1 MIIRFSIENF
11 GPIREKQ
18 TISFE
23 ANKNDD
29 LENYYIIE
37 PIPGFRLLKLLLLYG
52 ANASG
57 KTTMLKSLEFIRD
70 LILYPNSKK
79 NEKLNFSPFLFDS
92 YSKHQKS
99 SFEMYFITNG
109 KRYLYNIEFNNRY
122 IVTEELR
129 VFNPNKSI
137 VFKRSSIE
145 EKQLTE
151 ISFGSKFT
159 ISKASIDI
167 LTNNTLWN
175 NSVLS
180 GFLKTNIDILELNE
194 VVNWFDNIFKP
205 LISPKTNLD
214 SFVTNYIDS
223 EKILKNNV
231 LEILKK
237 ADLHIEDINIE
248 EKEEFVPEGVLD
260 ILESTALDDEH
271 KRRISS
277 IRETGK
283 ISRLNLEFTHN
294 FNDEYYNL
302 PFDEESHGTQRFYGL
317 SGILDL
323 LVRTESFI
331 PIDEL
336 ESSLHPDLY
345 IHFLLMHLV
354 NTSKSQV
361 IATTH
366 NREILKDRNLFR
378 DDVIW
383 FADKQDS
390 GNTYIYSLDDFESS
404 VVRETSNVYN
414 AYKIGKLGGI
424 PELEDYYL
432 DFKYD

>member
-1 MIIRFSIENF
+1 MIIQFSIENF

-23 ANKNDD
+23 ANKKDD

-79 NEKLNFSPFLFDS
+79 NEKLNFSPFLFDN

-109 KRYLYNIEFNNRY
+109 KRYLYNIEFNNKY
-122 IVTEELR
+122 IITEELR
-129 VFNPNKSI
+129 TFNPNKSI
-137 VFKRSSIE
+137 VFKRASIE

-159 ISKASIDI
+159 IPKASIDI

-180 GFLKTNIDILELNE
+180 GFLKTNIDILELKE

-223 EKILKNNV
+223 EKILKKNV

-271 KRRISS
+271 KRRLSS

-283 ISRLNLEFTHN
+283 ISSLNLEFTHN

-354 NTSKSQV
+354 NTSKSQL

-404 VVRETSNVYN
+404 VVRETSNIYN

>member
-1 MIIRFSIENF
+1 MIIQFSIENF

-29 LENYYIIE
+29 LEDYYIIE

-79 NEKLNFSPFLFDS
+79 NEKLNFSPFLFDN
-92 YSKHQKS
+92 YSKRQKS

-122 IVTEELR
+122 IITEELR
-129 VFNPNKSI
+129 TFNPNRSI

-159 ISKASIDI
+159 IPKASIDI

-180 GFLKTNIDILELNE
+180 GFLKTNIDILELKE

-223 EKILKNNV
+223 EKILKKNV

-283 ISRLNLEFTHN
+283 ISSLNLEFTHN

-354 NTSKSQV
+354 NTSKSQL

-404 VVRETSNVYN
+404 VVRETSNIYN

-432 DFKYD
+432 NFKYD

>member
-52 ANASG
+52 DNASG

-70 LILYPNSKK
+70 LVLSPNSKK
-79 NEKLNFSPFLFDS
+79 NEKLNFNPFLFDNE
-92 YSKHQKS
+92 SKNKNS
-99 SFEMYFITNG
+99 SFELYFITEG

-122 IVTEELR
+122 IVNEELR
-129 VFNPNKSI
+129 TFNPNKSL
-137 VFKRSSIE
+137 VFKRSSIK

-151 ISFGSKFT
+151 VSFGSKIT
-159 ISKASIDI
+159 ISKTSIDT

-175 NSVLS
+175 NTVLS
-180 GFLKTNIDILELNE
+180 GFLKTNIDILELKE
-194 VVNWFDNIFKP
+194 VVNWFDDVFKP
-205 LISPKTNLD
+205 LISPKTNLE
-214 SFVTNYIDS
+214 SFVTNHIDS
-223 EKILKNNV
+223 ENIFKKNV
-231 LEILKK
+231 IEILRK
-237 ADLHIEDINIE
+237 ADLHIEDIRIE
-248 EKEEFVPEGVLD
+248 EKEEFVPEGVLT
-260 ILESTALDDEH
+260 ILENTAVDDEH
-271 KRRISS
+271 KKHINS
-277 IRETGK
+277 IRQTGK
-283 ISRLNLEFTHN
+283 ISMLNLEFVHN
-294 FNDEYYNL
+294 FNNELYNL

-323 LVRTESFI
+323 LVRTDSFI

-354 NTSKSQV
+354 NTSKSQL

-378 DDVIW
+378 DDAIW
-383 FADKQDS
+383 FADKQDT
-390 GNTYIYSLDDFESS
+390 GNTFIYSLDHFESNI
-404 VVRETSNVYN
+404 VRDTSNIFN